1 MQPENVSSVCRE
13 EESRDRAALTQITPG
28 GISSFSIHADENTGA
43 DGSTEQEL
51 VGVDPRI
58 LQEIKDFIQDR
69 DERKKYALRIFV
81 LICAWIGLLFAVLAL
96 EAVGSPRGWFHLNDS
111 ILLAL
116 IGGTTANVLGIFYI
130 VTRYLFPRKL

>member
-28 GISSFSIHADENTGA
+28 GISSSSIHADENTG
-43 DGSTEQEL
+43 QEL

-96 EAVGSPRGWFHLNDS
+96 EAVGSPMGWFHLNDP

>member
-1 MQPENVSSVCRE
+1 MQPDNASSVCGE
-13 EESRDRAALTQITPG
+13 EESRDRAALTQITSG
-28 GISSFSIHADENTGA
+28 GISSSSVHEDQN
-43 DGSTEQEL
+43 TEQEL
-51 VGVDPRI
+51 IGDPRI
-58 LQEIKDFIQDR
+58 LQDIKDLIQDR
-69 DERKKYALRIFV
+69 DERKKYALRIFI

-96 EAVGSPRGWFHLNDS
+96 EAVGSPRGWFHLDDA

>member
-1 MQPENVSSVCRE
+1 MQPENVSPVCGE
-13 EESRDRAALTQITPG
+13 EESRDRAALTQIMPG
-28 GISSFSIHADENTGA
+28 GISSPSVHADE
-43 DGSTEQEL
+43 DTEQEL
-51 VGVDPRI
+51 IGDPRI
-58 LQEIKDFIQDR
+58 LQDIKDLIQDR
-69 DERKKYALRIFV
+69 DERKKYALRIFI

-96 EAVGSPRGWFHLNDS
+96 EAVGSPRGWFHLDDP